1 MRIILVLFSCVIVAV
16 VVAVTV
22 FLPTTPVK
30 STVEAPR
37 LALAEQPRPLAP
49 SGRSSDAI
57 LDLFPELTDA
67 NIIIQ
72 DDIYSPPVSTT
83 ANGPYVP
90 PSDEI
95 NDKARLLSLVNDW
108 IYVNYSQLGQK
119 KNGTIQ
125 KTRTSEYFV
134 VFEGQQLENGVSV
147 YQVTENQVTLH
158 LGEAAFALRLAKKPS
173 FFDEVRKNPRA
184 LTREEQVEAYEY
196 YLKRFG
202 DKFKALSQ
210 NYEPLP
216 GYQMPT
222 RITQEQQQKAM
233 QDYQQRFGRQFQR
246 EQMMYGKTSSNMT
259 LDQQKKNFRTYWEK
273 FHPDDPMPNYETYL
287 KANEVGP
294 ADRFTDSD
302 GSN

>member
-1 MRIILVLFSCVIVAV
+1 MRIVLVLFSCVLVAAV
-16 VVAVTV
+16 VAITV
-22 FLPTTPVK
+22 FKPSAPVT

-37 LALAEQPRPLAP
+37 IALADQPRPLAP
-49 SGRSSDAI
+49 SGRSGDAI
-57 LDLFPELTDA
+57 LELFPELTDA
-67 NIIIQ
+67 AVIIQ
-72 DDIYSPPVSTT
+72 DDLLAPPVTT
-83 ANGPYVP
+83 AAEPYVP

-108 IYVNYSQLGQK
+108 IYVNFSQLGQK

-134 VFEGQQLENGVSV
+134 VFEGQTLETGVTV
-147 YQVTENQVTLH
+147 HQVTEDQVTLH
-158 LGEAAFALRLAKKPS
+158 LGEAAFALRLAKKPD
-173 FFDEVRKNPRA
+173 FFDDVRSNPRA

-202 DKFKALSQ
+202 DKFKALSE

-222 RITQEQQQKAM
+222 RITAEQQQKAM
-233 QDYQQRFGRQFQR
+233 QDYQEKFGRRFER
-246 EQMMYGKTSSNMT
+246 EQMMYGKTTNNSS
-259 LDQQKKNFRTYWEK
+259 LDEQKLNFRKYWQQ
-273 FHPDDPMPNYETYL
+273 FHPTEPMPNYETYL
-287 KANEVGP
+287 QANDVGP
-294 ADRFTDSD
+294 ANRVLSDD